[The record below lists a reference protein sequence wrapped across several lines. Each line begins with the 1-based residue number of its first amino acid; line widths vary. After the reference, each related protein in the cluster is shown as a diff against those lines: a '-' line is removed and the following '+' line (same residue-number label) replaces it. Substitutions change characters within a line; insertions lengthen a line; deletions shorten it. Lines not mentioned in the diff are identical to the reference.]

1 MGSIFTSVIGN
12 LPYFIMAI
20 LAFSLL
26 VIIHELGHFAMAKLN
41 GVKVHEFSL
50 GMGPKL
56 FGIKGKETE
65 YLIKAFPI
73 GGYVKMEGEDDGS
86 KDPRAFN
93 NKTPGQKLS
102 IVSAGAIMNLILAV
116 VLFTI
121 VGAVE
126 GGSVLPVVGEVVTDS
141 PAMKAGILVG
151 DKITKVNSDNI
162 KSWDDFIIE
171 MSTNKGE
178 SLNLEVSRDSKVQQ
192 LVLKPLKDEKEK
204 KFIIGIRVSNVRE
217 KLNLGESAAYG
228 FNQTVT
234 TAKQT
239 FGFFGSL
246 FKGEV
251 SANDVGGPISIIRIS
266 GKAAEMGLTSLMM
279 LTAMLSV
286 QLGIFNIIP
295 FPALDGGWIFIL
307 LLEIISGKKLN
318 EKKVAFVN
326 YIGFM
331 FLMALM
337 VLIVLKDIIN
347 PMKF

>member
-1 MGSIFTSVIGN
+1 MGSFIGN

-26 VIIHELGHFAMAKLN
+26 VIIHELGHFALAKLN

-73 GGYVKMEGEDDGS
+73 GGYVKMEGEEEGS
-86 KDPRAFN
+86 SDPRAFN
-93 NKTPGQKLS
+93 NKTAWQKLS
-102 IVSAGAIMNLILAV
+102 IVSAGAIMNLVLAV

-126 GGSVLPVVGEVVTDS
+126 GGSVLPVVGEVVTNS

-151 DKITKVNSDNI
+151 DKITKVNSVNI
-162 KSWDDFIIE
+162 ENWDDFISE

-178 SLNLEVSRDSKVQQ
+178 SLNIEVLRNSKVEQ
-192 LVLKPLKDEKEK
+192 LLLKPLKDQKEN
-204 KFIIGIRVSNVRE
+204 KFIIGIRVSNIRE
-217 KLNLGESAAYG
+217 KMNLGESMIYG
-228 FNQTVT
+228 FDQTVNS
-234 TAKQT
+234 AKQI
-239 FGFFGSL
+239 FDFFGSL
-246 FKGEV
+246 FKGKV
-251 SANDVGGPISIIRIS
+251 SVNDVGGPISIIRLS
-266 GKAAEMGLTSLMM
+266 GKAAEMGLTTLMM

-307 LLEIISGKKLN
+307 LFEIISGKKLN
-318 EKKVAFVN
+318 ESKVATVN
-326 YIGFM
+326 YFGFM
-331 FLMALM
+331 FLMAFM
-337 VLIVLKDIIN
+337 VLVILKDIIS
-347 PMKF
+347 PLKF